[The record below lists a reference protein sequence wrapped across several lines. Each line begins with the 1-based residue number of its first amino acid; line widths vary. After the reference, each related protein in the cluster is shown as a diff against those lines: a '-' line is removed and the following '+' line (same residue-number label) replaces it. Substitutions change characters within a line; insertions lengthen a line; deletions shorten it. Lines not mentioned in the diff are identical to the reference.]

1 MREFFISN
9 PHNDVILTFLVTIIS
24 IITTIGGVGGGG
36 LLIPIYMLIGGF
48 DLIESI
54 PLTILTILGDTLT
67 RIFFLYNKKH
77 PLSIKEI

>member
-9 PHNDVILTFLVTIIS
+9 PHNDVILTFLVTFIS

-48 DLIESI
+48 ELIESI

-67 RIFFLYNKKH
+67 RIFFYIIKNIHYL
-77 PLSIKEI
+77 IKEI